1 MKDDDRKHR
10 DRIPSRDLTAYERWE
25 LPTLDDQGNEIPH
38 SRIEERNV
46 RPLTAGEVER
56 IRQEAWDEGHR
67 DGKTEGYD
75 KGYREGHEAGRADGR
90 EQGMAEGRE
99 QGREQALADTRQEVE
114 AGLQRLETLMSELL
128 APIDRQ
134 RDEVETALL
143 NLACA
148 LSRSIVF
155 RELRIDSAQIAK
167 VVTAALDMLPSTGGQ
182 VSVHVNPADMDWVR
196 QAVERI
202 RPDSQVVSDDA
213 VMPGGCRV
221 DSRHS
226 LVDFTVEKRFQK
238 AIQQMLD
245 GQLAR
250 GEGSESS
257 GELDA
262 VMGEL
267 TDFHREVLE
276 EAPDADDPGE
286 GGSPAGAGDPGPA
299 PSGDEGVKAGPER
312 ND

>member
-1 MKDDDRKHR
+1 MKDDNSKHR

-56 IRQEAWDEGHR
+56 IRQEAWEEGHR
-67 DGKTEGYD
+67 EGKTEGYD
-75 KGYREGHEAGRADGR
+75 KGYREGHEAGHADGR
-90 EQGMAEGRE
+90 EQGVAEGRE
-99 QGREQALADTRQEVE
+99 EGRAQALVDTRQEVE
-114 AGLQRLETLMSELL
+114 AGLQRLETLMTELL
-128 APIDRQ
+128 SPVERQ

-148 LSRSIVF
+148 LSRSIVY
-155 RELRIDSAQIAK
+155 RELSIDSTQISR
-167 VVTAALDMLPSTGGQ
+167 VVTAALETLPSAAEQ
-182 VSVHVNPADMDWVR
+182 VSIHVNPVDLEWTR
-196 QAVERI
+196 QAAQRI
-202 RPDSQVVSDDA
+202 NPDSQVVPDDT

-238 AIQQMLD
+238 TIQQMLD

-250 GEGSESS
+250 AEGGESS

-267 TDFHREVLE
+267 TDFHRDVLE
-276 EAPDADDPGE
+276 EAPELGTDGANEGGVDPAKPASSDADDADQGHDQ
-286 GGSPAGAGDPGPA
+286 SD
-299 PSGDEGVKAGPER
+299 
-312 ND
+312 